1 MIEISEEKIKK
12 IVSNILEKTKE
23 LNESQTNSLINSIV
37 KKEVSSAL
45 ISEKDLFE
53 GIKYDVYTRTVEY
66 SPIENNVNTSI
77 QDNPSVDIT
86 EIYPNV
92 QVWSIF
98 QRKNTPG
105 LIGYDNKDGNPL
117 LYAFKGED
125 GWKFKT
131 QKDKN
136 KFIYL
141 FEQLVKKFLA
151 THNSDITV
159 VIPSGSPV
167 NMLIANTIKQYKKD
181 TNIVNDLLRK
191 LTVEEVWE
199 NIDALDSPF
208 RKKFGRT
215 RHDYED
221 AMNDMKKA
229 FNKMKQL
236 RNGKFTYHFLPI
248 NKPYREYITQ
258 SLACDEFSRGKYAKE
273 IYQHNIL
280 LLDDSI
286 SRGQTIKNACD
297 ILNSFQPKSITVLTM
312 FSKRK

>member
-37 KKEVSSAL
+37 KKEISSAL

-77 QDNPSVDIT
+77 QDNPTVDIT

-141 FEQLVKKFLA
+141 FEQIVKKFLA

-167 NMLIANTIKQYKKD
+167 NNLTCLAVLIS
-181 TNIVNDLLRK
+181 
-191 LTVEEVWE
+191 EV
-199 NIDALDSPF
+199 
-208 RKKFGRT
+208 RT
-215 RHDYED
+215 PPVADRQTSVRSVVPRARLCGVRRRHSSD
-221 AMNDMKKA
+221 
-229 FNKMKQL
+229 Q
-236 RNGKFTYHFLPI
+236 
-248 NKPYREYITQ
+248 
-258 SLACDEFSRGKYAKE
+258 
-273 IYQHNIL
+273 
-280 LLDDSI
+280 
-286 SRGQTIKNACD
+286 D
-297 ILNSFQPKSITVLTM
+297 ILWRDGSCSECPCAASL
-312 FSKRK
+312 

>member
-23 LNESQTNSLINSIV
+23 LNESKTNSLINSIV
-37 KKEVSSAL
+37 KKEISSAL

-77 QDNPSVDIT
+77 QDNPTVDIT

-136 KFIYL
+136 KFPKILKQQRFFLSCSSADSFINNSNL
-141 FEQLVKKFLA
+141 FV
-151 THNSDITV
+151 
-159 VIPSGSPV
+159 
-167 NMLIANTIKQYKKD
+167 
-181 TNIVNDLLRK
+181 
-191 LTVEEVWE
+191 
-199 NIDALDSPF
+199 
-208 RKKFGRT
+208 
-215 RHDYED
+215 
-221 AMNDMKKA
+221 
-229 FNKMKQL
+229 
-236 RNGKFTYHFLPI
+236 
-248 NKPYREYITQ
+248 
-258 SLACDEFSRGKYAKE
+258 
-273 IYQHNIL
+273 
-280 LLDDSI
+280 
-286 SRGQTIKNACD
+286 
-297 ILNSFQPKSITVLTM
+297 NSFTFTFCFNIRNIIKCCVNKSS
-312 FSKRK
+312 FKRVHWFK